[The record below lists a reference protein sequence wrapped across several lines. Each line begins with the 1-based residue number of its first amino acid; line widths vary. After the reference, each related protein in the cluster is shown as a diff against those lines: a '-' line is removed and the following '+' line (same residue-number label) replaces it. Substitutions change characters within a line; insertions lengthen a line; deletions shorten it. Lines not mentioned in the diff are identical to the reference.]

1 MKGMGRKLR
10 IGMISYSF
18 YESDARVA
26 RYAETLARR
35 GDHVDIFSLRR
46 EGQEKCGNIN
56 GVNVF
61 RIQERIRNEKGKTAY
76 LGRLLKFFITSS
88 AVVGKKHLEM
98 PYDLLHIHSVPDFEV
113 FAAFLPK
120 LLGAKIILDI
130 HDIVPEFYASKFG
143 GGSESMFFKALVLM
157 EKISAG
163 FADHVIISNHIWEK
177 ALVERSVKREKC
189 STILNYPDPFLFHL
203 HPREEGNGKILLIY
217 PGSLGWHQGLDIA
230 IKAFHVIRDDAPEA
244 EFHIYGAG
252 GEKGSLAG
260 LVKELGLQD
269 RVFIKPS
276 LPLEKI
282 VKVMAAAD
290 IGVVPKRNDPFGGEA
305 FSTKILEFMSL
316 GVPVIVSRT
325 RIDTYYFNDSVV
337 KFFAPDDVMDLA
349 KSMLN
354 MVKDRG
360 MRKNLVDNALKFV
373 EDFSWDKRKWE
384 YLGLADRLTGRSVT
398 EKIPQENAGKGS
410 VPHE

>member
-1 MKGMGRKLR
+1 
-10 IGMISYSF
+10 
-18 YESDARVA
+18 
-26 RYAETLARR
+26 
-35 GDHVDIFSLRR
+35 
-46 EGQEKCGNIN
+46 
-56 GVNVF
+56 
-61 RIQERIRNEKGKTAY
+61 
-76 LGRLLKFFITSS
+76 
-88 AVVGKKHLEM
+88 
-98 PYDLLHIHSVPDFEV
+98 
-113 FAAFLPK
+113 
-120 LLGAKIILDI
+120 
-130 HDIVPEFYASKFG
+130 
-143 GGSESMFFKALVLM
+143 
-157 EKISAG
+157 
-163 FADHVIISNHIWEK
+163 
-177 ALVERSVKREKC
+177 
-189 STILNYPDPFLFHL
+189 
-203 HPREEGNGKILLIY
+203 
-217 PGSLGWHQGLDIA
+217 LDIA

-325 RIDTYYFNDSVV
+325 RIDTYYFNDTVV